1 MRGWAALVWGLGAVA
16 IGFGLLSALLAL
28 FQPVTDLSL
37 VWANLVV
44 GLILVGVAAIA
55 SFDALRERA
64 RSGEG
69 RRASRYATGALLR
82 TALAVSI
89 VCLLAFLSARHAVRF
104 DWSQQRVNTLSQQS
118 LQVLAEL
125 EHELR
130 ITAFFDADAA
140 PLVRDLLRRY
150 EYQSDRVRLEFV
162 DPNRRPDRVAALE
175 VDEQILA
182 RGLVRITSGEE
193 KLDVTEFTES
203 SVTNALVKLTRDGHK
218 KVYFLEGHNE
228 RLVSGQGVA
237 GAAGVETAEGK
248 EGYSRIAAALRNET
262 YLVEPLL
269 LASRGE
275 VPEDAA
281 ALVIAGPTRP
291 LFDQEHQALRRYLE
305 RGGALAVLIDPRA
318 QTDLFDDLRSFG
330 VALSDDVVV
339 DQAQSLFGRAT
350 SPFAASYAPRH
361 PITEGLRESALFH
374 MARSV
379 VTLSEA
385 ETDFETLVYTGD
397 NSWAERDL
405 EGWVRRGSV
414 SFDDGDLAGPV
425 PLAVAGTPRLDPPS
439 AEARLVVF
447 GDSNFASNEFVD
459 TFRNKDLFLN
469 AINWLIGDEEHIAV
483 RPNLAR
489 SSSVELSNQ
498 QFQQVVFLSLFALP
512 EGIAVVGVVAWWM
525 RRKRPGR

>member
-1 MRGWAALVWGLGAVA
+1 MRGWTALVAGLGAVA
-16 IGFGLLSALLAL
+16 LGFGLLSALLAL

-44 GLILVGVAAIA
+44 GLLLVTVAASF
-55 SFDALRERA
+55 SFDTLRERA

-69 RRASRYATGALLR
+69 RRASRYATGALAR
-82 TALAVSI
+82 SALAI
-89 VCLLAFLSARHAVRF
+89 AILGMLAFLSARHAVRF
-104 DWSQQRVNTLSQQS
+104 DWSEQQVNTLSQQS
-118 LQVLAEL
+118 LQVLTGL
-125 EHELR
+125 EQEVW
-130 ITAFFDADAA
+130 ITAFFDAEAA

-150 EYQSDRVRLEFV
+150 EYESERIRLEFV

-175 VDEQILA
+175 VDEQLLA
-182 RGLVRITSGEE
+182 RGLVRIASGDQ
-193 KLDVTEFTES
+193 KLDVSEFSEAS
-203 SVTNALVKLTRDGHK
+203 LTNALVKLTRAGNK
-218 KVYFLEGHNE
+218 KIYFLEGHNE
-228 RLVSGQGVA
+228 RLVSGEGAA

-262 YLVEPLL
+262 YQVERLL

-291 LFDQEHQALRRYLE
+291 LFDSEHEALRRYLG

-318 QTDLFDDLRSFG
+318 QTDLYEDLRSFG
-330 VALSDDVVV
+330 VELSDDVVV
-339 DQAQSLFGRAT
+339 DQTQSLFGRAT

-361 PITEGLRESALFH
+361 PITEGLRESTLFH

-379 VTLSEA
+379 VTPSDA
-385 ETDFETLVYTGD
+385 ELDFETLVYTSD

-405 EGWVRRGSV
+405 EGWMRQGSV
-414 SFDDGDLAGPV
+414 SLDDGDLAGPV
-425 PLAVAGTPRLDPPS
+425 PLAVAGTPRLDPPNS
-439 AEARLVVF
+439 EARLVVF

-459 TFRNKDLFLN
+459 AFRNKDLFLN
-469 AINWLIGDEEHIAV
+469 SINWLVGDEEHISV

-489 SSSVELSNQ
+489 SSSVELSNE

-512 EGIAVVGVVAWWM
+512 EAIAAAGVVAWWM